1 MSTIDSGKEFVYQLY
16 QSCLHHKDCQALCVD
31 DTFYTYG
38 QLARRV
44 AAVRDT
50 IRTEPSKTI
59 GLVAND
65 DINTY
70 ASILA
75 LWMEGKCYVP
85 LHPLQPLARCA
96 DIIEQVGIT
105 VVLDS
110 SENTRYDQQE
120 VIHTA
125 SLPEIEILAPPTTE
139 CDKEALAYIL
149 FTSGSTGRPK
159 GVPISFGNLEAFMLS
174 FHALG
179 FQLGPE
185 DRCLQMFDLTFD
197 LSVGSYLPALLHG
210 SCLYT
215 VKPGKVKWQEAF
227 RLLDEYQL
235 TSVLMVPSVIHYL
248 MPYLDE
254 LEAPQL
260 RHSLFCGEALEANE
274 AAQWQQA
281 VPNAAVWNVYGPT
294 EDTIYCTAYRLSQS
308 KIKECNG
315 IVGIGKAM
323 QEVRTLIVTPDLKE
337 APKGEKGELC
347 LAGRQ
352 LTPGY
357 WDDDKKNEEAFFLH
371 DGERWYLTGDI
382 CAMDEEGDLLYYGRK
397 DSQVKIQ
404 GYRIEL
410 SEIEHVARRFYKDNM
425 AVVAVPIKDAHGNTT
440 IALAIEAADDS
451 TSEPL
456 IDMLKQYLPAYMVP
470 SRVVCL
476 PQFPQNANN
485 KIDRKIIKQLIEQ

>member
-1 MSTIDSGKEFVYQLY
+1 
-16 QSCLHHKDCQALCVD
+16 
-31 DTFYTYG
+31 
-38 QLARRV
+38 
-44 AAVRDT
+44 
-50 IRTEPSKTI
+50 
-59 GLVAND
+59 
-65 DINTY
+65 
-70 ASILA
+70 
-75 LWMEGKCYVP
+75 
-85 LHPLQPLARCA
+85 
-96 DIIEQVGIT
+96 
-105 VVLDS
+105 
-110 SENTRYDQQE
+110 
-120 VIHTA
+120 
-125 SLPEIEILAPPTTE
+125 
-139 CDKEALAYIL
+139 
-149 FTSGSTGRPK
+149 
-159 GVPISFGNLEAFMLS
+159 
-174 FHALG
+174 
-179 FQLGPE
+179 
-185 DRCLQMFDLTFD
+185 
-197 LSVGSYLPALLHG
+197 
-210 SCLYT
+210 
-215 VKPGKVKWQEAF
+215 
-227 RLLDEYQL
+227 
-235 TSVLMVPSVIHYL
+235 
-248 MPYLDE
+248 
-254 LEAPQL
+254 
-260 RHSLFCGEALEANE
+260 
-274 AAQWQQA
+274 
-281 VPNAAVWNVYGPT
+281 
-294 EDTIYCTAYRLSQS
+294 
-308 KIKECNG
+308 
-315 IVGIGKAM
+315 M